1 MKFTKKSIWT
11 KIGSKFLLKIRI
23 LLKQYIEFHSDVSVH
38 QYTHVA
44 EIFKIIKMI
53 FFLSL
58 LMQMDMTYHLL
69 TIDTNSNRRWQNW
82 QKRTLLQAYVC
93 RSTWRTRALH
103 KLSVWPIGTGAH
115 ASHMHSWILM
125 DGLCK
130 NLFFHDYSNLLRR
143 TNSLLPRSIQ
153 WIHKSSR
160 STSVFRFLKIW

>member
-23 LLKQYIEFHSDVSVH
+23 LLKQHIEFHSDVSVH

-58 LMQMDMTYHLL
+58 LMQMDMTYYLL

-130 NLFFHDYSNLLRR
+130 NLFFSWLFKLAPKD
-143 TNSLLPRSIQ
+143 
-153 WIHKSSR
+153 K
-160 STSVFRFLKIW
+160 FLAAAQHSMDP